1 MDAVDLGVNLF
12 VALFA
17 LVDPIGNIPIFAA
30 ATAGAS
36 MRQRLSVSG
45 LICIF
50 IVVFLA
56 FFFFTGLGLLQFFGI
71 SLAAF
76 RIAGGILLLL
86 LGLDMTRE
94 DFLKMFADPEAI
106 KDAQSEQGYA
116 RRRFQRLI
124 VPFAMPLMIGPGAI
138 STIIIQAGEAE
149 KVGPAGQ
156 IAGMV
161 AILAAGLATF
171 ICFTLTGPISRRDRH
186 VHCRPGAGPD
196 PLRPGHPVH
205 PRRPVGSHS
214 GDVQQY
220 CDDALSGPRAL
231 DRSSAESARVERFI
245 TASTTR
251 PRRVRQLN
259 RTTARAAPTGP
270 GVDQIRFSRF
280 ACPPTMRSAT
290 RSGRCLA
297 RPASRLF
304 ITPGV
309 TFGRLASQAS

>member
-36 MRQRLSVSG
+36 MRQRLSVSA

-50 IVVFLA
+50 IVIFLC

-94 DFLKMFADPEAI
+94 DFLKMFAD
-106 KDAQSEQGYA
+106 KDALADAQNDQGYA
-116 RRRFQRLI
+116 RRRFQRLV
-124 VPFAMPLMIGPGAI
+124 VPFAMPLLIGPGAI

-156 IAGMV
+156 
-161 AILAAGLATF
+161 AAGVAAIVAAGVATF
-171 ICFTLTGPISRRDRH
+171 IVFTLTGPISRLLGEIGMAIIVR
-186 VHCRPGAGPD
+186 VLGLILCALAIQFILAGLSEAIPGMFSSIATTPYPQG
-196 PLRPGHPVH
+196 GH
-205 PRRPVGSHS
+205 
-214 GDVQQY
+214 
-220 CDDALSGPRAL
+220 
-231 DRSSAESARVERFI
+231 
-245 TASTTR
+245 
-251 PRRVRQLN
+251 
-259 RTTARAAPTGP
+259 
-270 GVDQIRFSRF
+270 
-280 ACPPTMRSAT
+280 
-290 RSGRCLA
+290 
-297 RPASRLF
+297 
-304 ITPGV
+304 
-309 TFGRLASQAS
+309 